1 MVEKFVH
8 EFATGERKKG
18 RPTRCRYAGSLVVV
32 GHYTISYARSYLEDN
47 PKRPATRA
55 SYELRAVLSHGL
67 YDGRHDDAERVLEQ
81 LRANV

>member
-1 MVEKFVH
+1 MVEIRPRSLPQ
-8 EFATGERKKG
+8 GEKKDG
-18 RPTRCRYAGSLVVV
+18 SVSFSQIGSLVVV
-32 GHYTISYARSYLEDN
+32 GHNTISYARSYLEDN